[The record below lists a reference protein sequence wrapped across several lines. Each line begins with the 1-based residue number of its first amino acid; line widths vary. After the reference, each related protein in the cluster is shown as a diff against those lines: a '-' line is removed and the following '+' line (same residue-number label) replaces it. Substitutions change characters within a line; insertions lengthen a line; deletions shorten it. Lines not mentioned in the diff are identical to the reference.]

1 MQGILK
7 LLRSLIFPLLLGTLV
22 ATLLFWPSPSPEGP
36 SGTSDY
42 TCSMHPQIR
51 LPKGQKCPLCGMD
64 LIPVAHLSALQSQLE
79 ERAGVQTEAVKYREL
94 FKEVR
99 TVGRLDYNER
109 QVAFI
114 TARIAGRVDRVY
126 ADFTGIQVKKS
137 DHLVDI
143 YSPDLVVAQDELIRG
158 LDARGPGASAFAD
171 ANLDAARTKLRLL
184 GILPEQI
191 QAIEKSRK
199 RNTHLTIYAP
209 IGGTVI
215 EKNVRPGQYVKEGD
229 VLYRIADLDP
239 IWLYLDI
246 YEYDLGWVR
255 FGQTVDVTLEAYP
268 GETFRGTVAFID
280 PYLNDKTRAVKVR
293 VNLKNSDRRLKPAM
307 YASASIQV
315 RVQPDGTPEPTGFEG
330 KYVCPM
336 HPEVV
341 REKPGDCNICDMP
354 LERVPELKSFQF
366 KKDLH
371 AGHDHASQSKKMEN
385 HKEDPPPKGTVLA
398 IRSSAVLDTGRR
410 QVAYRINDDGVYE
423 LVELVLGPRSTG
435 KDDAG
440 RPGVYYPVLSGLKA
454 GQFVVMR
461 GGFLL
466 DSQRQI
472 EGMPSLLFPAGQSG
486 AGLHSGHAGHGGV
499 AMPIPESSKDGH
511 KH

>member
-1 MQGILK
+1 MRMLMNLFQ
-7 LLRSLIFPLLLGTLV
+7 SLIVPLLLAGLV
-22 ATLLFWPSPSPEGP
+22 AALLLWPAPPTDVAG
-36 SGTSDY
+36 GAADY
-42 TCSMHPQIR
+42 TCSMHPQVR

-64 LIPVAHLSALQSQLE
+64 LVPVAQLGAIQAALE
-79 ERAGVQTEAVKYREL
+79 ERAGVQTEGLKYREL

-109 QVAFI
+109 QVAYI

-126 ADFTGIQVKKS
+126 ADFTGIQVKK
-137 DHLVDI
+137 DHHLVDI
-143 YSPDLVVAQDELIRG
+143 YSPDLVVAQDELIRA
-158 LDARGPGASAFAD
+158 LDAKGSGVLGEAT
-171 ANLDAARTKLRLL
+171 LEAARTKLRLL

-199 RNTHLTIYAP
+199 RATHLTIYAP

-215 EKNVRPGQYVKEGD
+215 EKSVRVGQYVKEGD

-255 FGQTVDVTLEAYP
+255 FGQPVDVTLEAFP

-280 PYLNDKTRAVKVR
+280 PFLNERTRAVKVR
-293 VNLKNSDRRLKPAM
+293 VNLKNSERRLKPGM
-307 YASASIQV
+307 YASAAIEV
-315 RVQPDGTPEPTGFEG
+315 RIRPDGTPAPTGLEG
-330 KYVCPM
+330 KYICPM

-341 REKPGDCNICDMP
+341 RDKPGDCNICDMP
-354 LERVPELKSFQF
+354 LERVPDIKPVQL
-366 KKDLH
+366 KKDAH
-371 AGHDHASQSKKMEN
+371 AGHDHAAAPGRKKTPKKAE
-385 HKEDPPPKGTVLA
+385 PPPQGKVLA

-410 QVAYRINDDGVYE
+410 QVAYRLNDDGAYE
-423 LVELVLGPRSTG
+423 LVELTLGPRATG
-435 KDDAG
+435 KDDSG
-440 RPGVYYPVLSGLKA
+440 RTGVYYPVLSGLKP
-454 GQFVVMR
+454 GEFVVVR

-472 EGMPSLLFPAGQSG
+472 EGMPSLLFPGGQAG
-486 AGLHSGHAGHGGV
+486 ANLHAGHAGHGE
-499 AMPIPESSKDGH
+499 AKSSPSTKEPH

>member
-1 MQGILK
+1 MRFLVK
-7 LLRSLIFPLLLGTLV
+7 LLQALIIPLLLAGVV
-22 ATLLFWPSPSPEGP
+22 AALLLWPDTSPEGP
-36 SGTSDY
+36 SGSADY

-64 LIPVAHLSALQSQLE
+64 LVPVAQLGALQAQLE

-109 QVAFI
+109 QVAVI
-114 TARIAGRVDRVY
+114 SARIAGRVDRVY

-137 DHLVDI
+137 DHLVDV
-143 YSPDLVVAQDELIRG
+143 YSPDLVVAQDELIRA
-158 LDARGPGASAFAD
+158 LEANPGGAFAE
-171 ANLDAARTKLRLL
+171 ATLDAARTKLRLL

-191 QAIEKSRK
+191 KTIEKSRK
-199 RNTHLTIYAP
+199 RTTHLTIYAP

-215 EKNVRPGQYVKEGD
+215 EKSVRAGQYVKEGD

-255 FGQTVDVTLEAYP
+255 FGQSVDVTVEAYP
-268 GETFRGTVAFID
+268 GETFKGTVAFID
-280 PYLNDKTRAVKVR
+280 PYLNDKTRTVKVR
-293 VNLKNSDRRLKPAM
+293 VNLKNPDRRLKPAM

-315 RVQPDGTPEPTGFEG
+315 RVRPDGTPEPTGFEG

-341 REKPGDCNICDMP
+341 REKPGDCDICEMP
-354 LERVPELKSFQF
+354 LERVPDLKPVRA
-366 KKDLH
+366 KEADPH
-371 AGHDHASQSKKMEN
+371 AGHDHPAPAKKGPAKKVE
-385 HKEDPPPKGTVLA
+385 PPPPGKVLA

-410 QVAYRINDDGVYE
+410 QVTYRLNDDGSYE
-423 LVELVLGPRSTG
+423 LVELTLGPRATA
-435 KDDAG
+435 KDDSG
-440 RPGVYYPVLSGLKA
+440 RTSVYYPVLSGLKP
-454 GQFVVMR
+454 GEFVVVR

-472 EGMPSLLFPAGQSG
+472 EGMPSLLFPGGQSG
-486 AGLHSGHAGHGGV
+486 AGLHSGHAGHGSGGP
-499 AMPIPESSKDGH
+499 APAAPPAAGH